1 MGDSDSEDDS
11 EDDEDEEN
19 NRSVVLDNDDHS
31 SSSEEAKGSSD
42 SVTEARHD
50 VISSDSGA
58 PGSVSEEEKSFVEG
72 SRELDETRNSYKEV
86 ASVTESHLVVS
97 DEQSFQQRDNLSLQ
111 TSVVGTG
118 TNREEKEASNP
129 TNCSNVGERV
139 VQATDLSNLNMEGA
153 TVVRS
158 RDSNGVMTGAVKT
171 LDLVKP
177 LNFDEINSA
186 AELEVVCLVQLY

>member
-1 MGDSDSEDDS
+1 MGDSDS

-19 NRSVVLDNDDHS
+19 NRSVVLDNEGHS
-31 SSSEEAKGSSD
+31 SSSEEAKRSSD
-42 SVTEARHD
+42 LFTEARHD
-50 VISSDSGA
+50 MISSDSGA
-58 PGSVSEEEKSFVEG
+58 SASASEEEKSFVEE
-72 SRELDETRNSYKEV
+72 SRELDESRNSYKEA

-97 DEQSFQQRDNLSLQ
+97 DEQSFQQRENLSLQ

-118 TNREEKEASNP
+118 TIQEEKEASDP
-129 TNCSNVGERV
+129 SNCSNVGERV
-139 VQATDLSNLNMEGA
+139 VQATDLSNLNMEVA

-158 RDSNGVMTGAVKT
+158 RDSNGVVKT

-186 AELEVVCLVQLY
+186 AELEVVCFVQLC